1 MQIQSDCD
9 VEKSEFSHGEA
20 FFKAW
25 VMMHFAQLCAQP
37 LELFITGDTV
47 IAHRF
52 AKPGYTSGGDVEA
65 TLDQGSFL
73 PLVLVAGLDVD
84 QVAAEFDHGKIVFEE
99 LR

>member
-9 VEKSEFSHGEA
+9 IEKSEFSHGEA

-25 VMMHFAQLCAQP
+25 IMMHFAQPRAQP

-52 AKPGYTSGGDVEA
+52 AKPGYTGGGDAEA

-73 PLVLVAGLDVD
+73 LWYWWLVSTLIRLLQSLTTGRL
-84 QVAAEFDHGKIVFEE
+84 FLKN
-99 LR
+99 